1 MPSLGMSSGETLMK
15 TARKCASFTQRAK
28 CGRAFNQCSQA
39 SRQISFGYISR
50 LCKVARVRVQD
61 LTGVHGNSLT
71 LTEVIYG
78 SCGIP
83 NKVPF
88 EYFQMTLM
96 KDATILGGTLTC
108 IWSDRTPNGR
118 LRCYSCC
125 LLFVWEVAPQVCPAL
140 RHHRRLQHPQLQALW
155 VTRCTSVWCPNYIGV
170 VYTYYMYNKMDPCWS
185 FFPSAQ

>member
-1 MPSLGMSSGETLMK
+1 MPSLGMSSGEILMK
-15 TARKCASFTQRAK
+15 TTRKCASFTQRAK

-88 EYFQMTLM
+88 EYLQMTLM
-96 KDATILGGTLTC
+96 KDAHIFR
-108 IWSDRTPNGR
+108 WN
-118 LRCYSCC
+118 
-125 LLFVWEVAPQVCPAL
+125 FNM
-140 RHHRRLQHPQLQALW
+140 H
-155 VTRCTSVWCPNYIGV
+155 
-170 VYTYYMYNKMDPCWS
+170 MK
-185 FFPSAQ
+185 